1 MFCDYCHGYGYH
13 KPGCPLNEPFET
25 DYICSIC
32 GECIQKGD
40 EYLENDDGEM
50 AHWEC
55 INYGM
60 RMLEFLGYT
69 IKIME
74 DDE

>member
-13 KPGCPLNEPFET
+13 KLGCPLDEPSET

-40 EYLENDDGEM
+40 EYLENDEL
-50 AHWEC
+50 A
-55 INYGM
+55 
-60 RMLEFLGYT
+60 R
-69 IKIME
+69 KRQIMNMDEQIAE
-74 DDE
+74 DEE

>member
-13 KPGCPLNEPFET
+13 KLGCPLDESFET

-32 GECIQKGD
+32 GDCIQNGD